1 MHQTEA
7 RGPSSLDASIGIRR
21 LQSALGKI
29 SQFETKKA
37 GLAHRRASPA
47 SHKECPEK
55 KTA

>member
-7 RGPSSLDASIGIRR
+7 RAFLADASIGIRR
-21 LQSALGKI
+21 LQSPLGKI